1 MHNPELNM
9 LQLYSVSWCLL
20 KVLFIIMPF
29 IFSNAKYADMVYV

>member
-9 LQLYSVSWCLL
+9 LQLYSVSWLR
-20 KVLFIIMPF
+20 VLCIIMPF